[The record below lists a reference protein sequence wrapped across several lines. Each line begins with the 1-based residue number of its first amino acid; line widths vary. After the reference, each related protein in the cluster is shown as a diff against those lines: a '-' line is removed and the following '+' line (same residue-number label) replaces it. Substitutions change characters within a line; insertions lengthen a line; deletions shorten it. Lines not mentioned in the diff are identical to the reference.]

1 MTLFYDYLFYR
12 IGLVTIF
19 VAGFFLVMVTGC
31 QISTTVPT
39 EDTPTPV
46 AEASATARPVT
57 TPIARVSPTVIAS
70 ATPEDNTIVLTFWT
84 VESISPEA
92 EGDVGDFM
100 SSNLRA
106 FELANA
112 DVDVELQLKK
122 ATGKGGVVDFLR
134 TSKTVA
140 PSVLPD
146 IAIMNA
152 TDLNQAFSEGL
163 IQPLDGRLDRSIV
176 QDLLPAA
183 RKMGTVGD
191 KLVGVPLGLEM
202 EHIVYNTLVFTA
214 TPMLWT
220 DVLSGNTQYLFPA
233 KGVNG
238 LVNSHTLSQYFSN
251 GGEFLDDQGTP
262 KINEGVLRTVL
273 EFYHQGVESGIID
286 ASILEAATTE
296 ELWPTYLQGQAGLT
310 QISVSQYLTDRELL
324 NSSMYAPIPV
334 QTEENIPVAITYG
347 WALVLVT
354 DDPARQ
360 KAALNLIEWF
370 LSTNKHATWN
380 DINKSIPSR
389 DTAYQQLAGDD
400 PYWEFLTEQ
409 LNTARPHPGFPG
421 YDQIGRILQQAV
433 QQVISGEATPEEA
446 TATAIDALT
455 QQ

>member
-334 QTEENIPVAITYG
+334 QTEENIPVAITSG

-370 LSTNKHATWN
+370 LSTNKNATWN

-409 LNTARPHPGFPG
+409 LNTARPHPSFPG

>member
-324 NSSMYAPIPV
+324 NSSMYAPIPI
-334 QTEENIPVAITYG
+334 QTEENIPVAITNG

-370 LSTNKHATWN
+370 LSTNKNATWN
-380 DINKSIPSR
+380 NINKSIPSR

-409 LNTARPHPGFPG
+409 LNTARPHPSFPG